1 MTCILSVGIVEK
13 RTVAINFWI
22 NPLVENMSDSAR
34 VECAGKL
41 CAVRVLNAMHRPQDL
56 LDAIQY
62 DAIAVFFAWVICRET
77 AVIGWMPVL
86 RGKNQLEASLQ
97 LMAFGMSGT
106 VRAGAD
112 NAAQVCSE
120 QTLRGLYLFDARGW
134 NIVGGVAQ
142 PKAIVEGID
151 FKGDGTL
158 VSPFAT
164 VSINGTIIHS
174 SGSVGSYTVE
184 ASGQGTLTF
193 TGGASFDIFV
203 EASGQQVWMI
213 QTDSNT
219 VFQGTATKVPR

>member
-1 MTCILSVGIVEK
+1 MKTKKKEITTMKTKLMKTRMGSL
-13 RTVAINFWI
+13 VA
-22 NPLVENMSDSAR
+22 V
-34 VECAGKL
+34 
-41 CAVRVLNAMHRPQDL
+41 AV
-56 LDAIQY
+56 
-62 DAIAVFFAWVICRET
+62 
-77 AVIGWMPVL
+77 
-86 RGKNQLEASLQ
+86 
-97 LMAFGMSGT
+97 AFGMSGMAL
-106 VRAGAD
+106 AGG
-112 NAAQVCSE
+112 NGQSLSV
-120 QTLRGLYLFDARGW
+120 QTLRGSYLFATHGW

-142 PKAIVEGID
+142 PKAIVEGIN
-151 FKGDGTL
+151 FNGDGTL